1 MIFFLAIHCYLVIKE
16 KTHIF
21 YLFKFG
27 FFPKCKFL
35 HRALLLKE
43 INYTGCLNILLTFFQ
58 MKIIKKIQYM
68 YKGWNNFKWN
78 LPQYTDCSRKKGVLS
93 AWLILIYQINNLFF
107 NECQEKF
114 AISRKNDFCE
124 YLVYTVLIK
133 SKNLEFWYDLI
144 FDLCMTKKKLINIQI
159 HDRFWNSSF
168 KVHWQGPKFDPPWK

>member
-1 MIFFLAIHCYLVIKE
+1 MGFSLNVNFYIELFFWRRSIIQAVLISDWHFSKW
-16 KTHIF
+16 KSSR
-21 YLFKFG
+21 KFSTCIRG
-27 FFPKCKFL
+27 GTISN
-35 HRALLLKE
+35 E
-43 INYTGCLNILLTFFQ
+43 NYHSIRIVLE
-58 MKIIKKIQYM
+58 
-68 YKGWNNFKWN
+68 
-78 LPQYTDCSRKKGVLS
+78 KKGVLS
-93 AWLILIYQINNLFF
+93 AWLILIYQINNFFF